1 MKTIKKVSIGVLSLC
16 ILACGGAAL
25 SVNSASADTAPEM
38 SFEAGAS
45 VRVTTADYGI
55 RFHAYYDAT
64 AYGYATDDSTA
75 TEVGMIIVPAKA
87 LENASEDVFGYLKAT
102 YNKDKETVS
111 TAFAASQFTEEADGT
126 YSAYGSII
134 GILNDNLTLEYQAV
148 AYATADGVNYTY
160 SEASDVRTIAQ
171 VLSGALNSSTVSDTM
186 RSKVIDTAVAVQ
198 TAAPSV
204 NYTLDIDVKDG
215 LPFAL
220 TGDYAD
226 YALTAA
232 TFGET
237 ALTVE
242 SGKIKGLT
250 NTDAF
255 TAITTT
261 TEETTD
267 EGGNP
272 VTVTTTTVGD
282 QNEKAMA
289 LTFGAKGTLNVNAT
303 VWSLI
308 INTAEELTQ
317 MNDYY
322 FHNKDNGGDY
332 HIYGYYKLGND
343 IDMATTPWAVEYS
356 LGRSLLYGADSY
368 MNSNYNTKGFVGVF
382 DGCGY
387 EIQNFNSTVHSAGL
401 VYSLSFIGD
410 RVGTIKNVSF
420 TDATIGLTTKWAGY
434 DQLLCSYVYTG
445 VIENVSIEVAFGWT
459 TRAASGGYYLAGLI
473 GCYSGDVSKGCYLT
487 VKDVTIVNNVAAT
500 KWTTYENTMTNT
512 VSKNHF
518 CAVMTVKASTDSTNE
533 TSYFKDSVTFENLT
547 VTGFG
552 SLAFSIADIDG
563 DGNWHAVS
571 DLETLNNYFT
581 FTGTTTIN

>member
-25 SVNSASADTAPEM
+25 SVNSASANTAPEM

-55 RFHAYYDAT
+55 RFHAYYDET

-75 TEVGMIIVPAKA
+75 TEAGMIIVPAQA
-87 LENASEDVFGYLKAT
+87 LENASEDIFGYLKAT

-111 TAFAASQFTEEADGT
+111 TAFAASQFTEETDGT

-134 GILNDNLTLEYQAV
+134 GILDANLTLEYQAV

-204 NYTLDIDVKDG
+204 SYTLDIDVKDG
-215 LPFAL
+215 VPFAL
-220 TGDYAD
+220 TGD

-242 SGKIKGLT
+242 SGKITSLT
-250 NTDAF
+250 KTDAYLGDK
-255 TAITTT
+255 TVIVDG
-261 TEETTD
+261 EETTVFD
-267 EGGNP
+267 PTQKVE
-272 VTVTTTTVGD
+272 
-282 QNEKAMA
+282 AMA

-317 MNDYY
+317 MQTYTYMDSDYY
-322 FHNKDNGGDY
+322 TH
-332 HIYGYYKLGND
+332 GYIKLGND
-343 IDMATTPWAVEYS
+343 IDMANTAWTADYTV
-356 LGRSLLYGADSY
+356 GRSTYANANGAA
-368 MNSNYNTKGFVGVF
+368 NGNYWKKGFVGVF

-387 EIQNFNSTVHSAGL
+387 DIQNFNITAAHTALFYRLAYASETYYGIVKNVDFTNAVHNVKFGAALVSDYVSGGL
-401 VYSLSFIGD
+401 V
-410 RVGTIKNVSF
+410 
-420 TDATIGLTTKWAGY
+420 
-434 DQLLCSYVYTG
+434 
-445 VIENVSIEVAFGWT
+445 ENVSIDINYKVATSGTYGAYGGALFSLFNSYKNFGVLTVRNVSITNTTAQNNWNT
-459 TRAASGGYYLAGLI
+459 MMTRAASHA
-473 GCYSGDVSKGCYLT
+473 KGPKQYG
-487 VKDVTIVNNVAAT
+487 
-500 KWTTYENTMTNT
+500 
-512 VSKNHF
+512 F
-518 CAVMTVKASTDSTNE
+518 CALGYLDNSGGDYTEKIS
-533 TSYFKDSVTFENLT
+533 FENFTPTNFSTHMLFVNVNGTPTPVASVDGYVT
-547 VTGFG
+547 VVT
-552 SLAFSIADIDG
+552 A
-563 DGNWHAVS
+563 
-571 DLETLNNYFT
+571 E
-581 FTGTTTIN
+581 